1 MKSARTYLRLL
12 AGFTLTT
19 TLALAASAQTS
30 ETDKSAAAAAAAKQ
44 EHPQRPPYG
53 PTITHVFYLKNLPT
67 QQEATEA
74 LIVLRNILDPR
85 DRLTIM
91 PSQNTLVMDAPAE
104 EIAATEKLIN
114 DLDKPKRTY
123 RLTYT
128 LIDLDG
134 SKRLGDQHYSMV
146 LVSGQRATLKQ
157 GNRVPVVT
165 GAYDKE
171 VKAPTTQITYV
182 DIGMNFD
189 ATIEDA
195 PNSLRL
201 KAKVEQSSVVEDRSS
216 ALSQDPIIRQSLFE
230 GSAVLTPGKPIILG
244 SLDIAGTT
252 RRLEIQATVE
262 ALTP

>member
-1 MKSARTYLRLL
+1 MTFARTPLRLL
-12 AGFTLTT
+12 AGFTLST
-19 TLALAASAQTS
+19 TLALAAPAQTAAP
-30 ETDKSAAAAAAAKQ
+30 DKPAVAPAPVKQ

-67 QQEATEA
+67 QPEA
-74 LIVLRNILDPR
+74 LEALTVLRNIIDPR
-85 DRLTIM
+85 DHIALM
-91 PSQNTLVMDAPAE
+91 PSQNTLVMEAPAE
-104 EIAATEKLIN
+104 EIAAAEKLIN
-114 DLDKPKRTY
+114 DLDRPKRTY

-134 SKRLGDQHYSMV
+134 SKRVGDQHYSMV
-146 LVSGQRATLKQ
+146 LVTGQRAILKQ

-201 KAKVEQSSVVEDRSS
+201 KAKVERSSVVEDRSS

-244 SLDIAGTT
+244 SLDISGTT
-252 RRLEIQATVE
+252 RRIEIQAMVE
-262 ALTP
+262 PLTP